1 MYFITLLSK
10 GKRKGSA
17 VGVKSM

>member
-1 MYFITLLSK
+1 MYFIALLSK